1 MAPYEEGRVCKE
13 GSDHEQLLLEKIL
26 RVRQIIEITLDEEKK
41 TLIYL

>member
-13 GSDHEQLLLEKIL
+13 GPDHEQLLLEKIL